1 MIEVYNQTDYV
12 DELER
17 IVLGSVISDKHV
29 TETVL
34 TNIITDDFKSEKNKI
49 LYNCFLRLYTS
60 GKPIDFVTINQDLK
74 SNNELNIVNISYVIE
89 CSNIIGSTANINDH
103 VEYLK
108 NESIKRQLTNFGQ
121 KIIQD
126 SLRAEISSLDQLSEF
141 SKFANDLINRIYFK
155 KVVTFKDTVLETI
168 DEVLKNDGKEMIGI
182 KSGFTKFDT
191 VTSGFSAPDFTIIA
205 AGPGEG
211 KSTFAMNISKNI
223 ALAGNEVLYFSLE
236 MKEKQLI
243 WKLLSDETNMSVMD
257 VRLGRIP
264 VDHSVRTKLV
274 RAKLNIYDKG
284 GISIDD
290 ICSIVKMEK
299 SKKDIKIVFIDYL
312 QLIRLG
318 SFYRKVANRNDE
330 VTIISNKLKQLA
342 MDLNLPIV
350 ALSQLNRDKLRK
362 TYTKAD
368 LRDSGALEQD
378 ADNIIFI
385 FRPFEH
391 DMDKYTIGYN
401 PPIDCDEQTA
411 IIKIDKGRLMRT
423 GEFQMIFK
431 GEYSRFE
438 DLGQIQYNSDNYN
451 TIININRNNEP
462 TPF

>member
-1 MIEVYNQTDYV
+1 MIYISHEIDQVN
-12 DELER
+12 ELER
-17 IVLGSVISDKHV
+17 IVLGSVLSDKNV
-29 TETVL
+29 TDIVL
-34 TNIITDDFKSEKNKI
+34 TNIITEDFKTERNKI
-49 LYNCFLRLYTS
+49 LYNSFLRLYTS
-60 GKPIDFVTINQDLK
+60 GKSIDFVSINQDLK
-74 SNNELNIVNISYVIE
+74 ANNELDKIDLNYIIGCTE
-89 CSNIIGSTANINDH
+89 MIGSTANINDH

-108 NESIKRQLTNFGQ
+108 NESIKRQLTFFGQ

-168 DEVLKNDGKEMIGI
+168 DEVLRNDGKEMIGI
-182 KSGFTKFDT
+182 KSGFNKFDS

-211 KSTFAMNISKNI
+211 KSTFAMNISKNM
-223 ALAGNEVLYFSLE
+223 ALSGNEVLYFSLE

-243 WKLLSDETNMSVMD
+243 WKLLSDELNISVMD
-257 VRLGRIP
+257 VRLGRFDSSHGIK
-264 VDHSVRTKLV
+264 TNLV
-274 RAKLNIYDKG
+274 KAKLNIYDKG
-284 GISIDD
+284 GITIDD

-318 SFYRKVANRNDE
+318 NYYRKVGNRNDE
-330 VTIISNKLKQLA
+330 VTIISNRLKQLA

-350 ALSQLNRDKLRK
+350 ALSQLNRDKTRK

-385 FRPFEH
+385 FRPYEH
-391 DMDKYTIGYN
+391 DMQMYN
-401 PPIDCDEQTA
+401 LGNDQIPCTEMTA

-423 GEFQMIFK
+423 GEFEMVFN
-431 GEYSRFE
+431 GECSRFE
-438 DLGQIQYNSDNYN
+438 DLGQATQTNNYNS
-451 TIININRNNEP
+451 TINIRSNEP
-462 TPF
+462 IPF